1 MTNKNYQS
9 TIYACFAGYII
20 QAVVNNFVP
29 LLFLT
34 FRSGISLYQKILGW
48 VMLAGLVF
56 FYQTELTGTYKM
68 ISGGEYKTALKEL
81 AGVMQVAMPALAF
94 ALFWSA
100 FVVSSAM
107 DAGKILVFG
116 FLIFLIS
123 TGAKIALM
131 L

>member
-1 MTNKNYQS
+1 M
-9 TIYACFAGYII
+9 AAGI
-20 QAVVNNFVP
+20 ATALVLAALA

-34 FRSGISLYQKILGW
+34 FRSGIGLYQKILGW
-48 VMLAGLVF
+48 AMLAGLVF
-56 FYQTELTGTYKM
+56 FYQVELAGTYKM

-81 AGVMQVAMPALAF
+81 AGVIQVAMPALAF

>member
-1 MTNKNYQS
+1 MAAGIAT
-9 TIYACFAGYII
+9 ALVFASL
-20 QAVVNNFVP
+20 A

-34 FRSGISLYQKILGW
+34 FRSGISLYQKIMAW
-48 VMLAGLVF
+48 VMLAGLVY
-56 FYQTELTGTYKM
+56 FYQSELVGTYKM
-68 ISGGEYKTALKEL
+68 ISGGDYKTAFKEL
-81 AGVMQVAMPALAF
+81 ASVMQVAMPALAF

-116 FLIFLIS
+116 FLIFLLS
-123 TGAKIALM
+123 TGAKIAMM